1 MTKVKR
7 APSSGEQAAIRGYQ
21 KQYEYSA
28 ARIYRLMV
36 EGALESLCLLSPQ
49 AGVFDDL
56 VIQSGSHVEAVQ
68 IKSEHN
74 ATYVSLKTE
83 LDADFLSSMVSA
95 WKSLEKQFK
104 RTVHLTYI
112 FPGLFGTNDTNLAN
126 EEASGARHSAEFAR
140 FISRDDLT
148 PEIVQS
154 SIWSNAI
161 TQMMISSQLSEVQ
174 FFDFI
179 CKVTFEDERALVKNQ
194 IDAFHQDDRGKVEE
208 IRNLLP
214 TLVAHASPGDIWT
227 ELDLINHLGW
237 QSRLSQRNSHV
248 FPVPSDYQESASTE
262 ALLQRIGELDS
273 GYIALVGPPGTGKST
288 LLQRELHS
296 TGEYRVARY
305 LAFHPDKRH
314 GLGRAE
320 AVEFFNDTIADL
332 YSQGI
337 GGSRYRSDSLAGL
350 RQEFGRQLSIASSE
364 FQKTRRKTII
374 AIDGLDH
381 VPREE
386 TPQVSFLQEL
396 PAASAIPEGVLIVL
410 GTQRLELPG
419 IAPTILQQLAQGRRT
434 ITIEPLTRRAIAELA
449 DKAELPS
456 FVDRSSLY
464 DCCDG
469 HPLSARY
476 YVEALSSVDTKED
489 AKRILGQDGLG
500 QSIEQIYERV
510 WQKVEQAAD
519 AKPALALLARAEA
532 NLSCEQL
539 ASVTS
544 DQTVELV
551 LRDAGFLLKRSD
563 GNRLAIFHNS
573 FRLFVSRATATR
585 FGRFDEAVDAEF
597 QSKLA
602 SIAEH
607 APPDDTQH
615 WYRLRYLFRA
625 REYHDVVNLG
635 DAAYFRESIRALRPE
650 EEVYTDLRLVFGA
663 VHETKNRVS
672 LLRTLLIHKEVSY
685 RFEAVSE
692 IDFVSLL
699 QDLEEPDRAFDH
711 ALATGD
717 TSEGWLH
724 LIDYFWDSGQHDIA
738 RQLFEANEPLE
749 LFYGEDGFDP
759 HQQMDLAEGWI
770 ERAHRFRP
778 VDKLLGLVEG
788 LVVRRPAH
796 RNQDDE
802 DHSWASGRLKFH
814 LALGMLSDGTENDL
828 ASLQSHLGLSDEE
841 TATLAVHAAE
851 QSLASG
857 DTRQA
862 LERLTFAKNSGS
874 LSTAHQSWRR
884 AAAQLALKLGDT
896 GFAKE
901 MTASLIVP
909 LLDQEAVSHD
919 MRQLAMAIIETER
932 LAASLDMELPE
943 EPRREQLETSKLL
956 ANAHAYLRRLGRL
969 RGLAD
974 QQTPGVTSNELRTI
988 VLYFSSTKPDRGDF
1002 DGHKYFASL
1011 PIIANQVLKAA
1022 FDAGEECLRAI
1033 VSLIDNLINDDASN
1047 FSRSNGFRLAFATNT
1062 FKIDS
1067 DADQAADRIRAVE
1080 DAEQFFHTPHEA
1092 AEFFVSVARAY
1103 CSLGR
1108 IDLAKASLSAMHG
1121 QTFGYWLQAKK
1132 EPQYDYWKWIYR
1144 KACDECPEVMEDGA
1158 LSFAQFLL
1166 GMEETEGKGTAYR
1179 VYRCLV
1185 EELSFSSSA
1194 VAGIVSRLLDSNL
1207 VTWAGISE
1215 AALVSVV
1222 KGDPALA
1229 PLALVASARLIVP
1242 FAEDGL
1248 PRLLETA
1255 LPLMSEQDRAQ
1266 PIDVLVQSVERWCPP
1281 SKRELI
1287 LEAVVEHAPEMRD
1300 ALKPSLQN
1308 AAQMASELRKIT
1320 HGEPRNS
1327 NSEQGYSS
1335 EINVCSLSELIS
1347 YGDGKSTYGGRVDY
1361 SYAKAA
1367 ETLIPEAT
1375 ESEILGFLEERPQIE
1390 ANAKCMVAVARYF
1403 MTNGKRL
1410 QATTYLEKAKQAS
1423 INGHW
1428 SNFMGGEKLEVQRL
1442 IAEFSPESAAD
1453 IAFDALTS
1461 ELARGETDAGPLF
1474 INLDEVL
1481 ELASNEI
1488 PTSEYWNETQTH
1500 LENYREFQLA
1510 LPVSKNAAV
1519 DNASHL
1525 LAFLIAQGFSLGCP
1539 EVTLHAR
1546 EAVIDVASI
1555 ASNSEVLEKIF
1566 EFLHPLPDG
1575 NREAVALASRLTGQH
1590 HLRTSLANEA
1600 RDQLTRSDYVTTAL
1614 SKRVLRELGEVIPD
1628 MPQTDL
1634 PAFYSLQL
1642 LGGLQASNFDPPP
1655 GLLSDGRAMWSDDPW
1670 TWTSVLQFQ
1679 LNLLHKA
1686 SGVPLELLRRRC
1698 AIFMTKEG
1706 GKSAF
1711 GPDVEKRMLSKL
1723 RCLDL
1728 PFPYI
1733 RPMANAA
1740 LRAIGNM
1747 IDELSRARA
1756 IDPRVLPIIWAD
1768 IGGPSSR
1775 AILKPSSRPDWLDW
1789 PQMPLKQ
1796 YGGVD
1801 GAEWLNDTSQL
1812 TTSSYIGSG
1821 ILVAEQV
1828 QFSLHASRVTSTVDK
1843 CCLPISAD
1851 IKARV
1856 EGLPRLHS
1864 HDDMQPLYDEAD
1876 STLVCRVPGT
1886 LFGNMRDEAITIC
1899 PYVSQRLGWT
1909 RDPELFLKLFDD
1921 TGNVVCETVHWVE
1934 GTYSHQPS
1942 YDAEMFGNG
1951 QFIQLTTDG
1960 VRQLRAAG
1968 VDLRTNVMV
1977 SASTVDEAKNATKK
1991 ETFALH

>member
-28 ARIYRLMV
+28 ARIYRFMA
-36 EGALESLCLLSPQ
+36 EGAFESLCLLSEE

-56 VIQSGSHVEAVQ
+56 VILLGSHVEAVQ

-83 LDADFLSSMVSA
+83 LDSDFLSSMVGA
-95 WKSLEKQFK
+95 WKSLEKQFQ

-112 FPGLFGTNDTNLAN
+112 FPGLFSTNDTSLAN
-126 EEASGARHSAEFAR
+126 KDASGARHSAEFAR

-148 PEIVQS
+148 PEIVLS
-154 SIWSNAI
+154 SIWSDQM
-161 TQMMISSQLSEVQ
+161 TQMMATSQLSEVQ

-179 CKVTFEDERALVKNQ
+179 CKVTFADERALVKNQ
-194 IDAFHQDDRGKVEE
+194 IEAFNQGDRGKVEE

-214 TLVAHASPGDIWT
+214 NLVAHASPGDIWT
-227 ELDLINHLGW
+227 EIDLINHLGW

-248 FPVPSDYQESASTE
+248 FPVPSDYQESASTTS
-262 ALLQRIGELDS
+262 LLQRIGELDS

-350 RQEFGRQLSIASSE
+350 RQEFGRQLDIASSE
-364 FQKTRRKTII
+364 FQKTGRKTII
-374 AIDGLDH
+374 VIDGLDH

-419 IAPTILQQLAQGRRT
+419 IAPTILQQLAQERRT

-489 AKRILGQDGLG
+489 AIRILGQDGLG

-510 WQKVEQAAD
+510 WQKIEYAAD

-573 FRLFVSRATATR
+573 FRLFVTRATATR
-585 FGRFDEAVDAEF
+585 FGSFDEALDVEF
-597 QSKLA
+597 QTKLA
-602 SIAEH
+602 SIADH

-625 REYHDVVNLG
+625 RKYHDVVKLG
-635 DAAYFRESIRALRPE
+635 EAAYFRMSIRALRPE
-650 EEVYTDLRLVFGA
+650 EEVYADLRLVFGA
-663 VHETKNRVS
+663 VHETKNRVF

-692 IDFVSLL
+692 IDFVDLL
-699 QDLEEPDRAFDH
+699 QDLEEPDRAFEH

-724 LIDYFWDSGQHDIA
+724 LVDYYWDTGQHDIA
-738 RQLFEANEPLE
+738 RQLLEANEPLE

-796 RNQDDE
+796 RAQDDE

-814 LALGMLSDGTENDL
+814 LALGILGDGTVNDL

-841 TATLAVHAAE
+841 SATLAVHAAE

-857 DTRQA
+857 DTGQA

-909 LLDQEAVSHD
+909 RLDREAMSHD
-919 MRQLAMAIIETER
+919 MRRLAMAIIETER
-932 LAASLDMELPE
+932 LAASLDMALPE
-943 EPRREQLETSKLL
+943 EPRREQLEPSKLL
-956 ANAHAYLRRLGRL
+956 ANAHANLRWLGRL
-969 RGLAD
+969 RGLSD
-974 QQTPGVTSNELRTI
+974 QQTPGITSNELRTI
-988 VLYFSSTKPDRGDF
+988 VLYFSSAKPDRGDF

-1011 PIIANQVLKAA
+1011 PIIANEVLKAA
-1022 FDAGEECLRAI
+1022 FDAGEECLKAI
-1033 VSLIDNLINDDASN
+1033 VSLIDNLMDNDASN
-1047 FSRSNGFRLAFATNT
+1047 FSGSNGFRLAFATNT
-1062 FKIDS
+1062 FKIDGH
-1067 DADQAADRIRAVE
+1067 ADQAADRIRAVE
-1080 DAEQFFHTPHEA
+1080 DTEQFFHTPHEA

-1103 CSLGR
+1103 CSIGR
-1108 IDLAKASLSAMHG
+1108 TDLAKASLSAMHD
-1121 QTFGYWLQAKK
+1121 QTFGYWLRAKK

-1144 KACDECPEVMEDGA
+1144 KACNECPKTMENGA

-1166 GMEETEGKGTAYR
+1166 GMEETEGKGTACR

-1185 EELSFSSSA
+1185 EELSFSPS
-1194 VAGIVSRLLDSNL
+1194 VTAGIVSRLLDSDL
-1207 VTWAGISE
+1207 VTWAGIFE

-1229 PLALVASARLIVP
+1229 PLAVVAGARLIVP

-1255 LPLMSEQDRAQ
+1255 LPLMSEQERAQ
-1266 PIDVLVQSVERWCPP
+1266 PIDMFIQSVERWCPP

-1287 LEAVVEHAPEMRD
+1287 IEAVIEHAPEMRS
-1300 ALKPSLQN
+1300 AVKPSLQK
-1308 AAQMASELRKIT
+1308 AAQMARELRQIT
-1320 HGEPRNS
+1320 HGEPRKS
-1327 NSEQGYSS
+1327 NSEKGYSS
-1335 EINVCSLSELIS
+1335 EINVGSLSELIA
-1347 YGDGKSTYGGRVDY
+1347 YGDGKSTYGGGVDY

-1375 ESEILGFLEERPQIE
+1375 ELEILGFLEVRPQIE
-1390 ANAKCMVAVARYF
+1390 ASAKCMVAVTRSF
-1403 MTNGKRL
+1403 MTNGKRP
-1410 QATTYLEKAKQAS
+1410 QAETYLEKAKQAS
-1423 INGHW
+1423 VNGHW
-1428 SNFMGGEKLEVQRL
+1428 SSFMGGEKLEVQRL

-1461 ELARGETDAGPLF
+1461 ELARGATDAGSLF
-1474 INLDEVL
+1474 IHLDEVL
-1481 ELASNEI
+1481 ELVSNEI

-1525 LAFLIAQGFSLGCP
+1525 LAFLIAQSFSLGCP

-1546 EAVIDVASI
+1546 EAVADVASI
-1555 ASNSEVLEKIF
+1555 ASDPEILKKVF

-1575 NREAVALASRLTGQH
+1575 KREAVALASRLADQH
-1590 HLRTSLANEA
+1590 HLRTSLVDEA
-1600 RDQLTRSDYVTTAL
+1600 RDLLAKSDYVTTAL
-1614 SKRVLRELGEVIPD
+1614 SKRILRELGEAIPD
-1628 MPQTDL
+1628 TPQTDL
-1634 PAFYSLQL
+1634 PAFYSLQP
-1642 LGGLQASNFDPPP
+1642 LGGSQASNFDPPP
-1655 GLLSDGRAMWSDDPW
+1655 GSLSDGRAMWSDDPW

-1679 LNLLHKA
+1679 LNLVHKA
-1686 SGVPLELLRRRC
+1686 SGIPLELLRRRC
-1698 AIFMTKEG
+1698 AMFMTEEG

-1711 GPDVEKRMLSKL
+1711 GPDVEKHMLSKL
-1723 RCLDL
+1723 RYLDL
-1728 PFPYI
+1728 AFPYR

-1740 LRAIGNM
+1740 LRAVGKL
-1747 IDELSRARA
+1747 IDELSRAGA
-1756 IDPRVLPIIWAD
+1756 IDSRVIPIIWEE
-1768 IGGPSSR
+1768 IGGPS
-1775 AILKPSSRPDWLDW
+1775 AILLPGPHPRPDWLDW
-1789 PQMPLKQ
+1789 PQMPVKE

-1801 GAEWLNDTSQL
+1801 SETWVNDPSQL
-1812 TTSSYIGSG
+1812 MTSSFSNAGH
-1821 ILVAEQV
+1821 ILSEETH
-1828 QFSLHASRVTSTVDK
+1828 FSLNASRVTSSADK
-1843 CCLPISAD
+1843 FRLPILAN
-1851 IKARV
+1851 IEAGL
-1856 EGLPRLHS
+1856 EGLPKLSSRDEPL
-1864 HDDMQPLYDEAD
+1864 PLYDEKD
-1876 STLVCRVPGT
+1876 SALVCRVPGT
-1886 LFGNMRDEAITIC
+1886 MFGSMRDEMMTLC
-1899 PYVSQRLGWT
+1899 PYMAQRLGWI
-1909 RDPELFLKLFDD
+1909 RKPERPLELFDNKDKL
-1921 TGNVVCETVHWVE
+1921 VCETIAWVD
-1934 GTYSHQPS
+1934 GTFSHQPS

-1951 QFIQLTTDG
+1951 QFILLTNDG
-1960 VRQLRAAG
+1960 VQQFRAAG
-1968 VDLRTNVMV
+1968 VDLRTNVKV
-1977 SASTVDEAKNATKK
+1977 IASTVEEDKIARKK
-1991 ETFALH
+1991 EIFALH